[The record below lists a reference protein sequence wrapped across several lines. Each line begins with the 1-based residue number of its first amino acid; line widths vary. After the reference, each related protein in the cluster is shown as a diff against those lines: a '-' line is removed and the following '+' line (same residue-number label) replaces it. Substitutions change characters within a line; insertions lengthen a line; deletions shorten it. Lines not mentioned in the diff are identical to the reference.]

1 MALAPDGSPWYRKFR
16 MLLGIYLI
24 AMAFGVREAYL
35 ARQGAIVDPETQEW
49 SQMAEVISRINPA
62 DADTEY
68 LKAMEALKEGDRDAF
83 VQHMETALDKG
94 VKHND
99 VLLRTYA
106 QHLFTTNEDY
116 RLVNSALER
125 WRLNHPFTNEPFEIP
140 IGSGPTT
147 PEDERALRR
156 ELDTVDWILRYE
168 FQPPG
173 EEGSQLPGE
182 EGSGWRVLAYIRP
195 ATEIDIRDAVAAV
208 SILAL
213 PPEMRED
220 FRVTCL
226 TLEDCRR
233 VPR

>member
-1 MALAPDGSPWYRKFR
+1 MALAPDNSPWYRRFR

-24 AMAFGVREAYL
+24 AMIFGAREFYL
-35 ARQGAIVDPETQEW
+35 ARQGAIVDPATEGW
-49 SQMAEVISRINPA
+49 SRMAEVISQINPA

-68 LKAMEALKEGDRDAF
+68 LEAMEALQRGDSEAF
-83 VQHMETALDKG
+83 VQHMEAALDKN

-106 QHLFTTNEDY
+106 QHLFTTNADY
-116 RLVNSALER
+116 RVVNNALER
-125 WRLNHPFTNEPFEIP
+125 WRLNHPFTDEALEIP
-140 IGSGPTT
+140 LGSGPTT
-147 PEDERALRR
+147 QEAENALRR
-156 ELDTVDWILRYE
+156 ELDAVEWILRYE
-168 FQPPG
+168 FQPPN
-173 EEGSQLPGE
+173 EGNQ
-182 EGSGWRVLAYIRP
+182 GWRVLIYFRP

-213 PPEMRED
+213 PPELRRD

>member
-1 MALAPDGSPWYRKFR
+1 MALAPDNSPWYRKFR

-24 AMAFGVREAYL
+24 ALAFGVREFHL
-35 ARQGAIVDPETQEW
+35 SRQGDIVDPETQEW
-49 SQMAEVISRINPA
+49 SRMAEVISQINPA

-68 LKAMEALKEGDRDAF
+68 LEAMEALKRGDRDGF
-83 VQHMETALDKG
+83 VEHMETALDKG

-140 IGSGPTT
+140 IGSGPTSRQ
-147 PEDERALRR
+147 EEEALRR
-156 ELDTVDWILRYE
+156 ELDRVEWILRYE
-168 FQPPG
+168 LQQP
-173 EEGSQLPGE
+173 SQESP
-182 EGSGWRVLAYIRP
+182 GWRVLVYIRP

-213 PPEMRED
+213 PPELRSD
-220 FRVTCL
+220 FQVTCL